1 MTCNICFFAGSDS
14 LPRSTTSSQVQAVV
28 AGDEV
33 AVRHKPAAHGVLGKF
48 GFDSLS
54 AIVCAHVNV

>member
-1 MTCNICFFAGSDS
+1 MFFAGSDS
-14 LPRSTTSSQVQAVV
+14 LPRSTTSSQVQAV
-28 AGDEV
+28 AAWDDV
-33 AVRHKPAAHGVLGKF
+33 AVRHKPASRDVLGMF